1 MGKGAVRSL
10 EGAGSVGR
18 VMFLEV
24 GSGPGGGGRVMLRCL
39 LEESAMASIAP
50 SLPPTSG

>member
-1 MGKGAVRSL
+1 MGKGALRSL

-24 GSGPGGGGRVMLRCL
+24 GSGPGRGGRVMLHCL
-39 LEESAMASIAP
+39 MEESAIASIAP
-50 SLPPTSG
+50 SLPATSG